1 MNLKRQS
8 RLAFAVMV
16 IGLLWM
22 FQRQEIIARSLPAQI
37 VQGCA
42 VGLMIAA
49 RITFGRRSFHAAA
62 NPTAGGLVTTGPYRW
77 LRHPIYAA
85 ISTSSGARP
94 STTGLRGDC
103 GAALVTAGA
112 VVRMYAEE
120 TLLVGCIPNTPR
132 TARAPRASFRSF
144 FRGAR
149 PCLFALRPSP
159 EFQGQHDRRP
169 SISRV
174 DRRFLGGA
182 VLAPE
187 GLHAGLHDR
196 AGLHGQAQT

>member
-37 VQGCA
+37 AQGCA
-42 VGLMIAA
+42 AGLMIAA

-85 ISTSSGARP
+85 IMYFVWSTALDHRSYGTIAA
-94 STTGLRGDC
+94 
-103 GAALVTAGA
+103 AALVTAGA

-120 TLLVGCIPNTPR
+120 TLLVGMYPEYATYR
-132 TARAPRASFRSF
+132 ASTARVIPF
-144 FRGAR
+144 
-149 PCLFALRPSP
+149 
-159 EFQGQHDRRP
+159 
-169 SISRV
+169 
-174 DRRFLGGA
+174 
-182 VLAPE
+182 VL
-187 GLHAGLHDR
+187 
-196 AGLHGQAQT
+196 